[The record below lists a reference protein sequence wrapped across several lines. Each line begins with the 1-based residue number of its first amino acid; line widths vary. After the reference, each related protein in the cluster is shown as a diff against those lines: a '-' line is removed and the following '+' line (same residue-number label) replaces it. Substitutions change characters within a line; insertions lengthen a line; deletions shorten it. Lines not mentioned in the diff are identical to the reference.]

1 MTMIEFKSK
10 KHKDH
15 LLNKTKKMKE
25 YVDDI
30 LECLENSDYEYD
42 DYDYDERR
50 YKDEEEHE
58 MRNRYNYRRMR

>member
-15 LLNKTKKMKE
+15 ILKKTKKMKE

-50 YKDEEEHE
+50 S
-58 MRNRYNYRRMR
+58 